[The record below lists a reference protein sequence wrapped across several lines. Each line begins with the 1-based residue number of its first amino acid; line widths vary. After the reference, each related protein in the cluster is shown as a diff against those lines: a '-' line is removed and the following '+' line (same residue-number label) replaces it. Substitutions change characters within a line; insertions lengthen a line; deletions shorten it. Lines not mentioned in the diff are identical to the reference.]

1 MLAFPYILPS
11 GSFRLPNILL
21 SVPFLVGSF
30 FFLTVAQVQPS
41 GDHLRYR
48 RFRKW
53 KTIPYSEIRSC
64 RKNWVF
70 GYLTT
75 TRYLWPWGGLYFTRD
90 QDGWSWDLKAI
101 TEIRRKAKLS

>member
-1 MLAFPYILPS
+1 MLSFPYILLS
-11 GSFRLPNILL
+11 GRFRLPNMLI
-21 SVPFLVGSF
+21 SVPFLVASF
-30 FFLTVAQVQPS
+30 FFLTIAQVQPS

-53 KTIPYSEIRSC
+53 KVIPYSEIRSC
-64 RKNWVF
+64 RADWIF
-70 GYLTT
+70 GYVRT

-90 QDGWSWDLKAI
+90 QRGWSWDSEAI